1 MLIGNAEKAKEKL
14 DWEAKTDLNELV
26 KIMVESDLKNVFKK
40 GFY

>member
-26 KIMVESDLKNVFKK
+26 SKMIKSDLLNTKVV
-40 GFY
+40 